1 VPAVRVTPLATEFR
15 MSHHETHIPP
25 ILQENAMSEPSHRA
39 ISGYVNDDCIWT
51 YSVYDGN
58 RREWRDVSVN
68 RHEAEQYAAHLPE
81 PRHGD

>member
-1 VPAVRVTPLATEFR
+1 
-15 MSHHETHIPP
+15 
-25 ILQENAMSEPSHRA
+25 MSEPSHRA

-51 YSVYDGN
+51 YSVYDQN
-58 RREWRDVSVN
+58 SRAWLDVSQN